1 MYACTTRVSQAYV
14 CLCDS
19 KRYLHTRLGQLG
31 PTEGHFA
38 ALGAVQEAAES
49 TIVEIFEVANLLV
62 IHQKHVIVLPRHLVL
77 LKIERQNLLYTSSA
91 LDVRRNRLPG
101 PRLQGQRVKKE
112 GARVEE

>member
-1 MYACTTRVSQAYV
+1 M
-14 CLCDS
+14 
-19 KRYLHTRLGQLG
+19 G